1 MVKRELNSVFASR
14 ELSFIKFN
22 ERVLDMANDKSLS
35 IKKRLGYIK
44 ICTSNID
51 EFISVRLGSI
61 VNTQEFAPSSRS
73 IDGLSPREESSYIYT
88 ALKKHYTDIEESYK
102 DILVELNG
110 TINIVDITIPNS
122 ISPEDMLII
131 NDHFT
136 NDVMLSL
143 CPYKISKQANV
154 PYIANGDIALFIK
167 CSNSYIIIPIPTFLD
182 RHIELTHN
190 KIIKIEDVI
199 ALNIKEHFNIEAE
212 EILTYRVIK
221 NLSDKKDMETND
233 YIKDIK
239 NKLLKRKHGAIIL
252 YELTKA
258 SEELIKD
265 FMKIMKAHKKQLI
278 TDLDYIKKLDVAS
291 IPIYDT
297 DKKYIPKYIKN
308 NNMLDKL
315 LEEDIIMQHPYH
327 SINYVIDFLEQSV
340 HDKDVVSIKQTVYR
354 LSKNSPLMHLML
366 EAIKNGKDVTVVFEV
381 TARFDEVNNMYW
393 AKRILEAGGNVV
405 YGVQGKKVHCK
416 VMVVTK
422 KVNHKLINFCHIG
435 TCNYNELNS
444 AFFSDLSYLTSNP
457 VTGRDITKLFTSITT
472 NIKQDFESILSG
484 PHVAKDTIL
493 KKMDKEI
500 EQAKLGNEACMYA
513 KMNALQDKDIIEKMY
528 EASKAGVKIDLI
540 VRGVCCIRTDQEY
553 SKNITVKSIVGEF
566 LEHSRLY
573 YFKNDTHKLYIG
585 TADMM
590 KRNLEGRYEILTPL
604 LNEKSY
610 NKMYDIFQK
619 YLGDCHCYKL
629 HDMNYRKHRGEYNV
643 QDYFKE

>member
-1 MVKRELNSVFASR
+1 MKKESNSIFASR

-22 ERVLDMANDKSLS
+22 ERVLDMANNKNLSL
-35 IKKRLGYIK
+35 KKRLGYIK

-51 EFISVRLGSI
+51 EFVSVRLGSI

-73 IDGLSPREESSYIYT
+73 IDGLSPRDESNCIYT
-88 ALKKHYTDIEESYK
+88 TLKRHYFDIEESYK
-102 DILVELNG
+102 NILIELTG
-110 TINIVDITIPNS
+110 TIDIIDISIDTLTHEDLHNID
-122 ISPEDMLII
+122 EY
-131 NDHFT
+131 FT
-136 NDVMLSL
+136 NNVLLSL

-154 PYIANGDIALFIK
+154 PYIANGEIALFIK
-167 CSNSYIIIPIPTFLD
+167 HNNSYIVIPVPAFLD
-182 RHIELTHN
+182 RYMVLTHN
-190 KIIKIEDVI
+190 KIIKIEDIIVLSVKKH
-199 ALNIKEHFNIEAE
+199 LNIEVE
-212 EILTYRVIK
+212 EVATYRVIK

-239 NKLLKRKHGAIIL
+239 NKLLKRKHGEIIL
-252 YELTKA
+252 YEL
-258 SEELIKD
+258 SECSDDLVKD
-265 FMKIMKAHKKQLI
+265 FMKIMKTNKKQLI
-278 TDLDYIKKLDVAS
+278 INLDHIKKLDVSS
-291 IPIYDT
+291 IPVIDT
-297 DKKYIPKYIKN
+297 DEKHIPKYIKN
-308 NNMLDKL
+308 NNILNKL
-315 LEEDIIMQHPYH
+315 LEEDIIMQHPYN

-340 HDKDVVSIKQTVYR
+340 HDKDVIAIKQTVYR

-381 TARFDEVNNMYW
+381 TARFDEVNNIYW

-422 KVNHKLINFCHIG
+422 KVNDKLINFCHIG

-444 AFFSDLSYLTSNP
+444 AFFSDLSYLTSNSI
-457 VTGRDITKLFTSITT
+457 TGRDITKLFTSITT

-484 PHVAKDTIL
+484 PHVAKKLIL
-493 KKMDKEI
+493 NKIDKEI
-500 EQAKLGNEACMYA
+500 EQANLGNEACVHA
-513 KMNALQDKDIIEKMY
+513 KMNALQDKEIIEKMY
-528 EASKAGVKIDLI
+528 EASKSGVKIDLI
-540 VRGVCCIRTDQEY
+540 VRGVCCIRTEQEY

-573 YFKNDTHKLYIG
+573 YFKNDIHKLYIG

-610 NKMYDIFQK
+610 NEMYNIFQK
-619 YLGDCHCYKL
+619 YLGDCDCYKL
-629 HDMNYRKHRGEYNV
+629 HDMNYKRYKGEYNV
-643 QDYFKE
+643 QDYFKK